1 MALSGRIWPRLASEM
16 RRVLPLAAA
25 RDLSSAQKFL
35 DVAVNEK
42 TGVSTVTM
50 QRPPVNS
57 LNLELLQELARTLD
71 RLRSDNSRGM
81 ILTSAS
87 QTIFSAGLDLF
98 EMYKPDQER
107 VRAFWTVLQDMWLS
121 LYTTPFPT
129 VAVINGHSPAGG
141 CLLAMSCEYRIMLGP
156 RFTIGLNETQLG
168 LVAPKCAAQ
177 GSGTGAHDRPPL
189 HHGGGAPVGTRRR
202 GGLGQGGRHRA
213 SGGVPCSCVQD
224 TRDGAL
230 PHQADVP
237 AGPGQLAA
245 REPPAGPGGVPA
257 RRGAPGRAED
267 LGRVHRVPQEEVAAG
282 GSTRLV
288 GGLADVQP

>member
-168 LVAPKCAAQ
+168 LVAPKWFMDVMTGTVPRREAELALTTGRLYTTEEALQ
-177 GSGTGAHDRPPL
+177 SGLVDE
-189 HHGGGAPVGTRRR
+189 V
-202 GGLGQGGRHRA
+202 A
-213 SGGVPCSCVQD
+213 SD
-224 TRDGAL
+224 KADGI
-230 PHQADVP
+230 
-237 AGPGQLAA
+237 
-245 REPPAGPGGVPA
+245 
-257 RRGAPGRAED
+257 GRAEAFLARVSKIPAMGRSRTKLMFRQGPASWLRENRQLD
-267 LGRVHRVPQEEVAAG
+267 LEEFL
-282 GSTRLV
+282 R
-288 GGLADVQP
+288 DVEHPAVQKTLGAYIESLKRK